1 MRRVAVIGGGLSGL
15 TVAYKILEEAAAGGL
30 EVDLTLWE
38 GDPRF
43 GGKIGTVFRDG
54 FRCETGPNG
63 FLDNAPQTLELAD
76 RLGLGERLLRS
87 SDAAR
92 RRFILTGARL
102 RQLPEKPA
110 AFLLSDLLTLRG
122 RLRIIG
128 EYFVSARKDRDG
140 EDETVASFIRRR
152 LGEEALEKLIDPMT
166 SGIYAGDPEGMSM
179 ASCFP
184 RVVALEKQYGGLIR
198 GMIAKQKEARAAGGK
213 GPAGAGPGGTLTS
226 FTDGLQELIDALSS
240 SLGERARAS
249 RPTVSVDARGGEEK
263 SSFDV
268 TLEGGDR
275 VPAEAVVIA
284 TPAYA
289 AGSILGDLAPEA
301 AGLLRS
307 IPYSAVSVV
316 HFGLDPVTAGHDL
329 NGFGFLIPHSEGR
342 KILGSLWSSSIF
354 PNRAPDG
361 RALVTTMIGG
371 ARDPH
376 TPLLD
381 DEALRE
387 VVRGELQT
395 AMNQREA
402 PLFSLVTRWE
412 KGIPQYTVGHEERLL
427 KIEKNLSR
435 PGLFLV
441 GNAYRGI
448 GVNDCVKAAQL
459 LAPKVVRYLGSLS

>member
-1 MRRVAVIGGGLSGL
+1 
-15 TVAYKILEEAAAGGL
+15 
-30 EVDLTLWE
+30 
-38 GDPRF
+38 
-43 GGKIGTVFRDG
+43 
-54 FRCETGPNG
+54 
-63 FLDNAPQTLELAD
+63 
-76 RLGLGERLLRS
+76 
-87 SDAAR
+87 
-92 RRFILTGARL
+92 
-102 RQLPEKPA
+102 
-110 AFLLSDLLTLRG
+110 
-122 RLRIIG
+122 
-128 EYFVSARKDRDG
+128 
-140 EDETVASFIRRR
+140 
-152 LGEEALEKLIDPMT
+152 
-166 SGIYAGDPEGMSM
+166 
-179 ASCFP
+179 
-184 RVVALEKQYGGLIR
+184 
-198 GMIAKQKEARAAGGK
+198 MIAKQKEARAAGGK

-226 FTDGLQELIDALSS
+226 FTEGLQELIDALSS
-240 SLGERARAS
+240 SLGERARTS
-249 RPTVSVDARGGEEK
+249 RPTVSVDTRPGEEK

-289 AGSILGDLAPEA
+289 AGSILGNLAPEA
-301 AGLLRS
+301 AELLRA

-316 HFGLDPVTAGHDL
+316 HFGLDPATAGHDL

-371 ARDPH
+371 ARDPR

-381 DEALRE
+381 DESLTE

-395 AMNQREA
+395 AMNQSEA
-402 PLFSLVTRWE
+402 PLFSLLTRWE
-412 KGIPQYTVGHEERLL
+412 KGIPQYAVGHEERLL